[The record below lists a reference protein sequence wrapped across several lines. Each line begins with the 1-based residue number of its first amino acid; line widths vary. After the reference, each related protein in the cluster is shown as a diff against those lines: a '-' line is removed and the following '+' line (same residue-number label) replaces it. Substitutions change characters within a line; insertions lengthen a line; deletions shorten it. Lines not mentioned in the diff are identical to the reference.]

1 MKSLSCLSTDYIKIF
16 RNRRLD
22 IAQKI
27 RYAIDVARLCS
38 MKKETIDEGKIF
50 GFTIHYNR
58 LDSLVH
64 LLREIFID
72 FQYFVTVK
80 KKNPVIFDVGS
91 NIGIATLFFKMV
103 YPESAIYSFEPDDAV
118 FGFLKENIEGNGL
131 KNITPINA
139 GLGRYTGKAQFYV
152 PSWSSGSSSIHYEKV
167 EIESRYAGQCHGRE
181 NISIHQKEV
190 DVMKVSDF
198 IMEQGIRHIDLM
210 KIDAEGAEAEIIEDV
225 SEVFD
230 RIGFII
236 LEYHYSKDLL
246 EKNSLASIISSLE
259 RADFLVSVKPT
270 WFTNEPGVMCT
281 YLVKAVNGRYLND
294 YEFDSTGTF

>member
-1 MKSLSCLSTDYIKIF
+1 M
-16 RNRRLD
+16 
-22 IAQKI
+22 
-27 RYAIDVARLCS
+27 VRLCS
-38 MKKETIDEGKIF
+38 LKKDSIDEAKIF

-58 LDSLVH
+58 HDSLVN

-103 YPESAIYSFEPDDAV
+103 YPESLIYSFEPDPEI
-118 FGFLKENIEGNGL
+118 FGFLEKNITENGL
-131 KNITPINA
+131 KNITPVNA
-139 GLGRYTGKAQFYV
+139 GLARYSGKAQFYV
-152 PSWSSGSSSIHYEKV
+152 PSWSSGSSSLHHEKV
-167 EIESRYAGQCHGRE
+167 EIESRYAVQCHGKE

-190 DVMKVSDF
+190 DVVKVSDF

-225 SEVFD
+225 SGVFD
-230 RIGFII
+230 RIGLIV
-236 LEYHYSKDLL
+236 LEYHYSRDLV
-246 EKNSLASIISSLE
+246 EKNSLVSIISSFE

-270 WFTNEPGVMCT
+270 WFTNVPGVMCT
-281 YLVKAVNGRYLND
+281 YLVKAVNGRYIND